1 MVDDGRSSVFPWS
14 VGLFRLFS
22 CLFVRMSVWCM
33 ASICMSLVVCWLFLK
48 WYVDSREVFHL
59 VVCGDCLVFGRDTVP
74 LLLRTCVVAFSCVCC
89 SKCGA

>member
-48 WYVDSREVFHL
+48 WYVDSREVLCF
-59 VVCGDCLVFGRDTVP
+59 TSIS
-74 LLLRTCVVAFSCVCC
+74 FSRVWRLPSVWPRYC
-89 SKCGA
+89 STAPTYMCSCI